1 RASSS
6 MSPDPT
12 GRRFGW
18 TSPPRRSL
26 VWPNSSSDGRK
37 AGRAPLRG
45 DGTAETS
52 SRRED
57 TMILRRYGTTVQSV
71 DPNFDARAMTEIGF
85 RRNGQL
91 SISAE
96 EFEARYEKVDERALT
111 AESEGD
117 VKDEAERALLD
128 DLLAQLRALEEEVG
142 EDHVLVVE
150 SEQG

>member
-1 RASSS
+1 
-6 MSPDPT
+6 
-12 GRRFGW
+12 
-18 TSPPRRSL
+18 
-26 VWPNSSSDGRK
+26 
-37 AGRAPLRG
+37 
-45 DGTAETS
+45 
-52 SRRED
+52 
-57 TMILRRYGTTVQSV
+57 MILRRYGTTVQSV

-150 SEQG
+150 SEQGVDYPKTRDKTKTLVVGYENRLHFTWRVDPPLRMGVYREVGDRG